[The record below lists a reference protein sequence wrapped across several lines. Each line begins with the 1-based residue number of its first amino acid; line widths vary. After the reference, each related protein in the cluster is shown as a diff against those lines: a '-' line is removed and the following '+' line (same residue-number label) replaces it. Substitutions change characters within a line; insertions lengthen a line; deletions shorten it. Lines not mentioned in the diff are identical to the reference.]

1 MVCLYSKIL
10 FDHKKEHN
18 TDMYNNT
25 EETWK
30 HNVKL
35 KAYIVWFH
43 LYNMSRKGTF
53 HFNLFQSLINLSL
66 FFLLIDLKEEIKPI
80 TIPPMMPNKM
90 LSKVLI

>member
-1 MVCLYSKIL
+1 MPRVQLHPTHRPMVCPYSKIL

-35 KAYIVWFH
+35 KTYIV
-43 LYNMSRKGTF
+43 
-53 HFNLFQSLINLSL
+53 
-66 FFLLIDLKEEIKPI
+66 
-80 TIPPMMPNKM
+80 
-90 LSKVLI
+90 